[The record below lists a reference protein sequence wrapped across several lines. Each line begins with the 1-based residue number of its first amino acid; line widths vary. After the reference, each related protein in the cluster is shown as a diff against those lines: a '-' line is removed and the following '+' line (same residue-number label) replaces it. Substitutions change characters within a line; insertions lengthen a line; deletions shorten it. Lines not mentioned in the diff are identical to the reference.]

1 MAKPMIVNNEIV
13 GMRKDVRKVKILVV
27 RKLARSLAALRKKK
41 GSEEDLQKNARRV
54 KRLLEEIDAVK
65 DLDPD
70 TVSKTALYEN
80 ITFES
85 VCKKDIST
93 ARERA
98 LARLS
103 TFPLIRAK
111 IDTIKAALDSFKAAR
126 ATVPDDSKAS
136 PRPGEGESEGESVGE
151 IAGES
156 EVESEGERDEGE
168 SAGESVG
175 ESAEEIAGESA
186 EESSDEGGEK
196 EERLN
201 TGAANRARLSRVG
214 KSEERRGTIVGTEI
228 LGRAKGAV
236 ASVAGAASG
245 GPTGGSSAATWT
257 AVAAATTPSGG
268 RVGPSGEERTA
279 LAAAGDVASDEPPPP
294 PEPEFDD
301 STEERF
307 CRRQKGLG
315 GKGAGR
321 HGGGG
326 DDKDDDDESE
336 DDESDD
342 DFFIGKVR
350 RGGPGRRRGK
360 RRRKESGALRGGDRS
375 DSDSDGDGDGGDGG
389 ARRGRA
395 QRRRPG
401 GRAGMTTQFCSLGES
416 RGAKGGR
423 GKHFPSGNDRKPYPG
438 ASASAG
444 GRRGAGRLPAR
455 GGPRGAGGAGGG
467 SRGAPDGQR
476 AALPTGS
483 LHPSWEASR
492 KRKEQLGKIP
502 EFAGKKIKFDD

>member
-136 PRPGEGESEGESVGE
+136 PRPGEGESAGESEGEMAGESEGEIAGENVGESKGESEGEMAGESAGESAGENAGGIAGESEGESEGESAMESEGE

-156 EVESEGERDEGE
+156 AGESEG
-168 SAGESVG
+168 
-175 ESAEEIAGESA
+175 
-186 EESSDEGGEK
+186 ESSDEGGEK

-214 KSEERRGTIVGTEI
+214 KSEERRGAIVGTEI
-228 LGRAKGAV
+228 LGKAKGA
-236 ASVAGAASG
+236 
-245 GPTGGSSAATWT
+245 
-257 AVAAATTPSGG
+257 
-268 RVGPSGEERTA
+268 
-279 LAAAGDVASDEPPPP
+279 
-294 PEPEFDD
+294 PEFDD

-321 HGGGG
+321 HGGG
-326 DDKDDDDESE
+326 DDDGGDDDESE

-360 RRRKESGALRGGDRS
+360 RRRKESGALRSGDRS
-375 DSDSDGDGDGGDGG
+375 DSDSDGDGGDGGDGG
-389 ARRGRA
+389 AGRGRA
-395 QRRRPG
+395 QRRRPA
-401 GRAGMTTQFCSLGES
+401 GRAGMKTQFCSLGES

-438 ASASAG
+438 ASGSAG

-455 GGPRGAGGAGGG
+455 GGPQGAGGAGGG
-467 SRGAPDGQR
+467 SRGASDGQR